1 MSATNPLPSPI
12 QVVLNAESFVRDWR
26 RQGGGGE
33 HKDFFQGLESEF
45 RAHKGFLI
53 TQLEGARRQLARQDE
68 PGLAFMKVVMRSD
81 ALAKSHRPVRTLFRS
96 DRVESLGAAAPGELV
111 FAVTADAVEAIKD
124 EANKAEIAP
133 RYKEKPQKNNK
144 PNKIVANPS
153 RQRSEL
159 GAIETVGLWSE
170 SDRRHFSLDQAL
182 RWLQDPRT
190 GGYYFVE
197 LFDAPPSQGDLDLV
211 SGPKRKLF
219 SSFTQMIRESL
230 PGIKAVRLALRDNR
244 RPLLAVWVTHSGE
257 QAELLWQP
265 TRIQAL
271 RDLPAELDWSVQKH
285 QELVSALERHP
296 LVKRIHLPP
305 ILTSNHVAAMAE
317 GNGSGDWIPPTRV
330 AGKKYPRVAVVDGG
344 LAPIL
349 DDWVVDEWLNIAP
362 ADESLEHGTF
372 IGGLLVAG
380 QTLNDSDTTE
390 EVDGCELID
399 VKLLPTEADPDAF
412 SRYYGS
418 HGAIGFMQELA
429 DAVAV
434 LRERSNVRV
443 FNFSANFQG
452 MADPLRYSPITAEL
466 DAIAESNDVIFV
478 ISSGNA
484 NGGDCRPE
492 WQADPTSALAD
503 LASATRDRICSPA
516 ESIRNVSVG
525 SLNPAHFTHV
535 VGLAPAA
542 YSRRGPGLT
551 SGLKPD
557 VVQVGGSYT
566 KCPVGNDMGLFSID
580 PSGAIYSSSG
590 TSYATPLVAKTLA
603 TLANEIEGQV
613 SRETLIALLIHHSRL
628 PPPLALPALGRAARD
643 LGGFGRPVSASEILS
658 GSDHQITM
666 VFSARVRRGTRLEFD
681 FTWPPSLS
689 RPDGSCRGFAQ
700 VTLVATP
707 PLDSRAEGELVRVEL
722 QAHLNQ
728 QGANGSHLTSG
739 WLPAKPR
746 KKEHLREAKLI
757 TESLKWSPV
766 KIYHLEAPSG
776 KGKST
781 GWVFAV
787 DHLSR
792 EEDSMPP
799 EGIPFTAIV
808 TIGDIDGAA
817 NVFQEM
823 RQLLQAQGAQLET
836 IQTAARVSPR
846 V

>member
-1 MSATNPLPSPI
+1 
-12 QVVLNAESFVRDWR
+12 
-26 RQGGGGE
+26 
-33 HKDFFQGLESEF
+33 
-45 RAHKGFLI
+45 
-53 TQLEGARRQLARQDE
+53 
-68 PGLAFMKVVMRSD
+68 MKVVMRSD
-81 ALAKSHRPVRTLFRS
+81 ALAKTHRPVKTLFRS
-96 DRVESLGAAAPGELV
+96 DLVESLGAAAPGELV
-111 FAVTADAVEAIKD
+111 FAVTADAVGAIEEEAH
-124 EANKAEIAP
+124 KAELAP
-133 RYKEKPQKNNK
+133 RYKAKPQKNEK
-144 PNKIVANPS
+144 PDKIVPNPS

-159 GAIETVGLWSE
+159 GAIETIGLWSE
-170 SDRRHFSLDQAL
+170 SDRRQFSLDQAL

-197 LFDAPPSQGDLDLV
+197 LFDAPPTQSEWDLV
-211 SGPKRKLF
+211 SGPKRRLF
-219 SSFTQMIRESL
+219 SSFAQMIRERL
-230 PGIKAVRLALRDNR
+230 PGIKAIRLALRDNR
-244 RPLLAVWVTHSGE
+244 RPLLAVWVTQSDE
-257 QAELLWQP
+257 PAELLWQP
-265 TRIQAL
+265 TRIQSL
-271 RDLPAELDWSVQKH
+271 PDLPAELDWRVQRH
-285 QELVSALERHP
+285 QAMVAALERHP

-305 ILTSNHVAAMAE
+305 ILTANHVSTPVE
-317 GNGSGDWIPPTRV
+317 WDNSGDFVLPTKV
-330 AGKKYPRVAVVDGG
+330 PNKKYPRVAVVDGG

-349 DDWVVDEWLNIAP
+349 DPWVVDEWPNIAP
-362 ADESLEHGTF
+362 ADESLHHGTF

-380 QTLNDSDTTE
+380 QTLNGWGTTE
-390 EVDGCELID
+390 EADGCELLD
-399 VKLLPTEADPDAF
+399 VKLLPTEADPNAF

-418 HGAIGFMQELA
+418 HGAVGFMQELA

-434 LRERSNVRV
+434 LRERSDVRV

-484 NGGDCRPE
+484 SGVDCRPE
-492 WQADPTSALAD
+492 WQADPTSALSD

-535 VGLAPAA
+535 VGLGPAA

-557 VVQVGGSYT
+557 VVQVGGSYS
-566 KCPVGNDMGLFSID
+566 KCPVGNDTGLFSID
-580 PSGAIYSSSG
+580 PSGAVYSSCG

-613 SRETLIALLIHHSRL
+613 SRETLIALLVHHSRL
-628 PPPLALPALGRAARD
+628 PAPLALPALGRAARD
-643 LGGFGRPVSASEILS
+643 LGGFGRPASAAAILA
-658 GSDHQITM
+658 GNDHQITM
-666 VFSARVRRGTRLEFD
+666 VFAARVRPGKRLEFA

-689 RPDGSCRGFAQ
+689 RPNGACRGFAQ

-728 QGANGSHLTSG
+728 QGTSGSHLTSG

-781 GWVFAV
+781 DWVFAV

-792 EEDSMPP
+792 DEDSMPQD
-799 EGIPFTAIV
+799 GIPFTAIV

-823 RQLLQAQGAQLET
+823 RQSLQAQGAKLEM